1 MAEIKV
7 GVIGTGVMGADHAR
21 KFAGQIPGA
30 RLTAVQDFA
39 AERAAA
45 LGRELGAQAFER
57 AEDLIASPEVGAV
70 VICTPDATHAAL
82 GLAAIAAGKPV
93 MIEKPLA
100 AGRAEAEDLLRA
112 EMAAGRRL
120 VQVGY
125 MRRFDP
131 GYVEMKRHL
140 ASGRLGAPLF
150 LHCRH
155 RNAVSPDYLD
165 SPGIIASTA
174 GHEFDI
180 ARFLLD
186 EEMAAATVIS
196 PRASRL
202 APGRQPQFIV
212 LQSVSGAVI
221 DIEAFTDARYGYDV
235 RGELVCEE
243 GTVSLR
249 PGPPTSLRLAGQ
261 DGLEVPPDWRA
272 RFADAY
278 RIQFEQWIASL
289 HAGTAPEGASAWD
302 GYMALL
308 VIDACLAAWRTGE
321 RVAVDQPERPGFYL
335 SGGR

>member
-1 MAEIKV
+1 MSEIKV

-39 AERAAA
+39 ADRAAA
-45 LGRELGAQAFER
+45 LARGLGVQAFAR
-57 AEDLIASPEVGAV
+57 AEDLIADPQVDAV
-70 VICTPDATHAAL
+70 VVCTPDATHAAL

-100 AGRAEAEDLLRA
+100 ANRAEAEEIMRA

-131 GYVEMKRHL
+131 GYVEMKQHL
-140 ASGRLGAPLF
+140 ASGRMGAPLF

-155 RNAVSPDYLD
+155 RNAVSPDYLTSD
-165 SPGIIASTA
+165 LIIASTA
-174 GHEFDI
+174 GHEFD
-180 ARFLLD
+180 ATRFLLG
-186 EEMAAATVIS
+186 EEIASATVIS
-196 PRASRL
+196 PPASRF

-212 LQSVSGAVI
+212 LQSASGTVV

-235 RGELVCEE
+235 RAELVCEE

-249 PGPPTSLRLAGQ
+249 PGPATSLRLAGH
-261 DGLEVPPDWRA
+261 DGMEVPADWRA

-278 RIQFEQWIASL
+278 RLQFEQWITSIRTGAPN
-289 HAGTAPEGASAWD
+289 AGSTAWD

-308 VIDACLAAWRTGE
+308 VTEACLKAWQTGE
-321 RVAVDQPERPGFYL
+321 RVAVDQPERQGFY
-335 SGGR
+335 RQ